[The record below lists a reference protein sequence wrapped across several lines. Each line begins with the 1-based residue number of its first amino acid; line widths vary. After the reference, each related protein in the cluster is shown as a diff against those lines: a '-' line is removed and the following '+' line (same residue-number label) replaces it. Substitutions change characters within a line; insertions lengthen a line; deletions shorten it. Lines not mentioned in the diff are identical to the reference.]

1 MAGSCGQC
9 SMWPTYNL
17 GREHCCARYDF
28 LPSIKRLKKSTL
40 TAAAASARS
49 LRFACVAP
57 CVRLIMAAMQQGMV
71 SPQQMQ
77 AALAAKQRAM
87 AAMSASDRKVKLRSV
102 LADAQT
108 KFQQYVAKAAF
119 YGIVPLALTLGTWS
133 NDLEFRDL
141 LSGVRIPL
149 LD

>member
-1 MAGSCGQC
+1 
-9 SMWPTYNL
+9 
-17 GREHCCARYDF
+17 
-28 LPSIKRLKKSTL
+28 
-40 TAAAASARS
+40 
-49 LRFACVAP
+49 
-57 CVRLIMAAMQQGMV
+57 MAAMQQGMI

-77 AALAAKQRAM
+77 AAIAAKQRAM
-87 AAMSASDRKVKLRSV
+87 AAMSAGERKVKLRAV

-141 LSGVRIPL
+141 LSGVRLPL